1 MARKKIVTV
10 PVEAETGTATAVAEP
25 PVKAKKSARKN
36 RAVKTQQSPVG
47 TETFE
52 PDAVAAPI
60 PVIVAPVPAEAAP
73 FDSAPVPA
81 ASTPIEVEAASA
93 VVSPVEAQ
101 HSVTAPVL
109 DEQPDRPRVRSWR
122 VRTDSGYEKL
132 TDNKR
137 GLLVLKFQDR
147 PSEEILAAVK
157 DAGFQYHPNYED
169 QGKVWLRKND
179 FEGRVQVDKIEAILR
194 QQEQGAMV
202 ER

>member
-25 PVKAKKSARKN
+25 PVKAKKSARKS

-109 DEQPDRPRVRSWR
+109 DEQPDRPRFRSWT

-194 QQEQGAMV
+194 RQEQGAGVAM
-202 ER
+202 